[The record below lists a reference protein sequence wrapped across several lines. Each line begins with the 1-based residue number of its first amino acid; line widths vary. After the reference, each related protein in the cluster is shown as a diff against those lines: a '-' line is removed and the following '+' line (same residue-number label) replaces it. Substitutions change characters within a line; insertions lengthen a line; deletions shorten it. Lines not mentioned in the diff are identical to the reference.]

1 MRTDK
6 ERLCF
11 VRKVDD
17 VGRITL
23 PIQLREMCNID
34 SGDRIEMTCNDNG
47 QVIIKKHRALDY
59 ALASSKKILD
69 GFYNT
74 TKIPVVLCNR
84 NEIISVKGLEK
95 INCFDLSDDFFAQI
109 RRKDKTVYPDIYLN
123 RDRTIGVQDFRF
135 IIHDGVYIGAVV
147 ITNRTENLTE
157 ADKQAFEVCIAAI
170 NAYMC

>member
-135 IIHDGVYIGAVV
+135 IIRNDEYVGAVIIPTV
-147 ITNRTENLTE
+147 AKDFTE
-157 ADKQAFEVCIAAI
+157 ADKIAFDVCTATID
-170 NAYMC
+170 AYVC